1 MQTTPSTLLLWKII
15 MSEKTCLLLSI
26 LLISVVFFFTLP
38 TAGRVLQADAPA
50 QEGMYYL
57 YSSIMICKIQNLFTC
72 VYMGKLP
79 TQRLACWSWNG
90 LKHFWYDHELWFS
103 CVMADNYESTQS
115 GNGRSKIG
123 VRGSKSNPT
132 KSATGQSSPS
142 QASPTRTSS
151 RATIRS
157 KLPSLISPEPV
168 STCLM
173 CFLWVIYSEKWSS
186 TFFKRD
192 RKSVV

>member
-1 MQTTPSTLLLWKII
+1 

-132 KSATGQSSPS
+132 KSATGPSSPLR
-142 QASPTRTSS
+142 QPPQVHLLGVLFRASRHHF
-151 RATIRS
+151 
-157 KLPSLISPEPV
+157 ISP
-168 STCLM
+168 
-173 CFLWVIYSEKWSS
+173 Y
-186 TFFKRD
+186 
-192 RKSVV
+192 

>member
-1 MQTTPSTLLLWKII
+1 MQTTPSTLLLWKLI

-90 LKHFWYDHELWFS
+90 LKHVLCYHGLWFN
-103 CVMADNYESTQS
+103 CVVAENYES
-115 GNGRSKIG
+115 GNGRSKMG
-123 VRGSKSNPT
+123 VRGSHSNPT
-132 KSATGQSSPS
+132 HSATGQSSPS
-142 QASPTRTSS
+142 QAWKGSNTGLARM
-151 RATIRS
+151 
-157 KLPSLISPEPV
+157 KNL
-168 STCLM
+168 
-173 CFLWVIYSEKWSS
+173 FL
-186 TFFKRD
+186 FFHILQ
-192 RKSVV
+192 